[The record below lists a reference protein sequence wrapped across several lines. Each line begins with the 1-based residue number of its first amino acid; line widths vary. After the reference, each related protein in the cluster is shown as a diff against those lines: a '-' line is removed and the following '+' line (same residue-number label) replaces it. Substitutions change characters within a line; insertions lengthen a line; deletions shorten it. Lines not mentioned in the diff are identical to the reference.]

1 MLEDGKPKYCILIND
16 FNFQYKLHINYLRN
30 VLLACSKRVIFSKK
44 CKFQFLKSLLDDS
57 FIFQHILSAGF
68 NIPGLTKESRKCSS
82 SVYWYDCT
90 LELHLRDWKDI
101 PQAIHVSLSK
111 IHVILYLVS
120 KASKCK
126 SFTQIMHKLECCS
139 KPSLIILNS

>member
-1 MLEDGKPKYCILIND
+1 MVNLYIASLSTTST
-16 FNFQYKLHINYLRN
+16 FNINYISIIEEMFFCMFQESHLFQK
-30 VLLACSKRVIFSKK
+30 VQISISKISFGW
-44 CKFQFLKSLLDDS
+44 QFHFPTH
-57 FIFQHILSAGF
+57 FISRL

-101 PQAIHVSLSK
+101 PEAIHVSLSK
-111 IHVILYLVS
+111 IHVISYLVS